1 MTTPLSRRARL
12 ANRRDC
18 TSFTFECGGQR
29 YTATYS
35 TFADG
40 TLSEIFL
47 SNAKAGS
54 QSDANAR
61 DSAVVCSIALQ
72 FGTPVDVIRKALLRD
87 PRGIAASPL
96 GTALD
101 LLAREGEP

>member
-1 MTTPLSRRARL
+1 MTRARL
-12 ANRRDC
+12 PNRRSSE
-18 TSFTFECGGQR
+18 SFSFKCNGQD

-40 TLSEIFL
+40 TLAELFL
-47 SNAKAGS
+47 SNGKIGS
-54 QSDANAR
+54 DSDAAAR

-72 FGTPVDVIRKALLRD
+72 HGTPVDVIRKALLRD

-96 GTALD
+96 GMALD
-101 LLAREGEP
+101 LLARGHP